1 MTQRSPIDLPALD
14 EVLRK
19 SLSQAQNAGK
29 PPASVVL
36 SVLTRGHAQS
46 VPTGQIRVWLRS
58 RAKDEVR
65 ALVNETYAWRAL
77 VKDAARHAEVSPS
90 GRRLRV
96 ARLAVASLL
105 RGCTPGE
112 NALIVALLKAILD
125 DPNGWDST
133 LVTRRLGVTLGVTH
147 ASVSARV
154 KKLGEMKVLTI
165 ASGGRGVT
173 TRVRFRALPRSIKD
187 NYRAHPAAVA
197 LVDALV
203 AGEETDDVRLLF
215 AALEPSVGYSDVIA
229 ARDLGGRRGEG
240 ARALLDAVQADR
252 FDVPEAALDVTAWSV
267 ALLSSLDALETVKP
281 AQIRRAKKTL
291 KSVGLGSENV
301 ESFADIAADLSEGL
315 PTALRDEAEERRRA
329 YDEERTVGRNR
340 AQSVKDTLYATV
352 LPPLYESVGN
362 IPKEPTREWLFA
374 MQGAC
379 VPLLVSATSEFAVA
393 LRSELRKAMLR
404 RGWSG
409 DQVKRAILVT
419 TLPSVYT
426 TIGSIP
432 AGMPTH
438 DWLVAMQSA
447 CVPLLSED
455 SAETATALRTGVA
468 KVMTKVGWSEEHI
481 ERAVEIVLSKEAKV
495 AA

>member
-36 SVLTRGHAQS
+36 GVLARGHAQS

-65 ALVNETYAWRAL
+65 AHVNETYAWRSL
-77 VKDAARHAEVSPS
+77 VRDAARHAEVSPS
-90 GRRLRV
+90 VRRLRV
-96 ARLAVASLL
+96 ARGAVASLL

-112 NALIVALLKAILD
+112 NALIVALLRAILD

-133 LVTRRLGVTLGVTH
+133 LVTRRLGVTLGLSHT
-147 ASVSARV
+147 SVSARV
-154 KKLGEMKVLTI
+154 KKLGEMGVLTL
-165 ASGGRGVT
+165 ATSGRGVT
-173 TRVRFRALPRSIKD
+173 TRVRFRALPRTVKD
-187 NYRAHPAAVA
+187 VYRAHPAAVA

-240 ARALLDAVQADR
+240 ARASLDAVDADR

-267 ALLSSLDALETVKP
+267 ALLASLDALETAKP

-291 KSVGLGSENV
+291 KKVGLGTDNV
-301 ESFADIAADLSEGL
+301 AQFADIAADLSEGL

-329 YDEERTVGRNR
+329 YDDERTVTRNR
-340 AQSVKDTLYATV
+340 AKSIQDTLYATTI
-352 LPPLYESVGN
+352 PKLYETAGN
-362 IPKEPTREWLFA
+362 IPKVPTREWLERMKA
-374 MQGAC
+374 AC
-379 VPLLVSATSEFAVA
+379 APALAPERAEIATV
-393 LRSELRKAMLR
+393 LRTELRKAMLG

-409 DQVKRAILVT
+409 DHVKRA
-419 TLPSVYT
+419 
-426 TIGSIP
+426 
-432 AGMPTH
+432 M
-438 DWLVAMQSA
+438 
-447 CVPLLSED
+447 
-455 SAETATALRTGVA
+455 
-468 KVMTKVGWSEEHI
+468 
-481 ERAVEIVLSKEAKV
+481 EIVLPKGVKV